1 MTQTSQTGFNKKKLA
16 VIGAGSW
23 GTVLAWLLA
32 QNGPTVKLWARRP
45 ALAKTINE
53 THSNQDYLP
62 SLKLP
67 RNLSATSHLIE
78 AVEGVSA
85 AVIAVPSK
93 GLRDVLSKL
102 PEVPAL
108 ISCSKGLE
116 IGSFKRFSE
125 VVAEYQPEASLAAL
139 SGPNLA
145 KEIAAGLPAAATLA
159 SQDKNFAREAQGWF
173 NSETFR
179 IYTSRDIIGVE
190 IAGAMKNVIALAA
203 GMCDG
208 LKLGDNAKAT
218 IITRGLNEI
227 IRLGTHLGGDAKT
240 FYGLAGLGDM
250 VATCASAQSRNHT
263 AGELFVGGASLK
275 DIDNKHLTAEG
286 IPTVKAVNDFA
297 LKEGLELPI
306 CNEVYRVIYE
316 HKKPHQAISDLMGRE
331 AKAE

>member
-1 MTQTSQTGFNKKKLA
+1 MQTSQIGLKQLSFA

-32 QNGPTVKLWARRP
+32 RNGYQVKLWTRRE

-53 THSNQDYLP
+53 SHINQDYLP
-62 SLKLP
+62 NLKLP
-67 RNLSATSHLIE
+67 TNLDATSNLKK
-78 AVEGVSA
+78 AVEDVSA
-85 AVIAVPSK
+85 AIIAVPSK
-93 GLRDVLSKL
+93 GLRNVLDEL
-102 PEVPAL
+102 PQVPAL
-108 ISCSKGLE
+108 MSCSKGLE

-125 VVAEYQPEASLAAL
+125 ILAEYQPEASLAAL

-145 KEIAAGLPAAATLA
+145 KEIATGLPAAATLA
-159 SQDKNFAREAQGWF
+159 SYDEDFLKKAQHWF
-173 NSETFR
+173 NGDTFR
-179 IYTSRDIIGVE
+179 VYTSKDIVGVE
-190 IAGAMKNVIALAA
+190 TAGAMKNVIALAA

-208 LKLGDNAKAT
+208 LKLGDNAKAS
-218 IITRGLNEI
+218 IITRGLAEI

-263 AGELFVGGASLK
+263 AGELFVGGATLQ
-275 DIDNKHLTAEG
+275 DINAKHLTAEG
-286 IPTVKAVNDFA
+286 IPTVKAVHDFA

-316 HKKPHQAISDLMGRE
+316 HKKPHQAISDLMRRE